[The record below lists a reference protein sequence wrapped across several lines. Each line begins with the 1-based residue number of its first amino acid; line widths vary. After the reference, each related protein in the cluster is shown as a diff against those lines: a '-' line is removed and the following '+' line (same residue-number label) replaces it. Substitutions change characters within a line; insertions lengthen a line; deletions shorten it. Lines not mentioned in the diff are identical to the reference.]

1 MSNHPATESTTTRLR
16 DWWLRD
22 KQTGEITLGQ
32 RPNPAILVWLV
43 TALVRWLDVWPERSD
58 ELRWIGAGALV
69 VWGLDE
75 LVRGANPLRRLVGA
89 LVLGW
94 QLVRLV
100 G

>member
-1 MSNHPATESTTTRLR
+1 MSNHPASGSTITRLR

-22 KQTGEITLGQ
+22 RHTGEITLGQ
-32 RPNPAILVWLV
+32 PPNPAILVWLV
-43 TALVRWLDVWPERSD
+43 TALVRWIDVWPERSD
-58 ELRWIGAGALV
+58 ELRWIGAGALI

-75 LVRGANPLRRLVGA
+75 LVRGANPFRRVLGA
-89 LVLGW
+89 LALGW